1 MRGELDINGIF
12 KKMKGYGFTVT
23 TIAANGRRAAQEKCQ
38 HRNLWETVEMLRIH
52 NVFFFASWL
61 SPVTPPRKKN
71 KSLDA
76 RIVVARASVRALT
89 K

>member
-38 HRNLWETVEMLRIH
+38 HRNLWETVEMFRIH
-52 NVFFFASWL
+52 NVFFFC
-61 SPVTPPRKKN
+61 
-71 KSLDA
+71 
-76 RIVVARASVRALT
+76 IVVVSSHASAEKEQKFGCTNRRRSS
-89 K
+89 